1 MRLITGALFALGV
14 VWLAFPYLERMMAD
28 AAAQIESKFSRAG
41 LRL

>member
-14 VWLAFPYLERMMAD
+14 VWLAFPYLERAMAE
-28 AAAQIESKFSRAG
+28 AAAHIEAKFRRAG